1 MHLRAVT
8 EGYVPEARHQELSAS
23 GAAKGSSYGAASTS
37 NCWTAIFLVQAS
49 SSVCISAQLS
59 ACASSGDRKARASSG
74 HRKACASS
82 LHGAGSA
89 DNTRKSIR
97 GIIEQLGGK
106 KKLDIWN
113 PGRRDPNVPLEET
126 FKAAQEFIDSG
137 ELTALA
143 LSEVNADTLR
153 EGAKVTELA
162 LCELELSMFTP
173 DILKNGVAATCAE
186 LDIPVM
192 AYSSVGRGVS
202 PSSHLLLFRPNRQS

>member
-192 AYSSVGRGVS
+192 AYSPVGRGVS